1 MSRRWHHGQ
10 GAELEAVSEREGAT
24 QRAKG
29 AGGGYGIDRGAIL
42 HDTGRGPRG
51 NELAEGSYVLRLVA
65 HPVAG
70 DAGAKAT
77 TVDVPFTITGR

>member
-1 MSRRWHHGQ
+1 
-10 GAELEAVSEREGAT
+10 LT
-24 QRAKG
+24 AKG
-29 AGGGYGIDRGAIL
+29 KRLGVLTRL
-42 HDTGRGPRG
+42 HDLLPGRYAFGVTGRGPRG
-51 NELAEGSYVLRLVA
+51 NELAEGAYVLRLVA